1 MLSKSPGGQAAA
13 RRAKMQANPSGS
25 GAQARQP
32 ARPQADTRD
41 GRFRVPAN
49 MTGEKRV
56 MVCCHYCGYG
66 PSVVPAAGAC
76 PKCGGYS
83 WDRFAIPVK
92 LLPK

>member
-1 MLSKSPGGQAAA
+1 MKAHPSSREA
-13 RRAKMQANPSGS
+13 R
-25 GAQARQP
+25 ARKPVRQ
-32 ARPQADTRD
+32 QVDTDTRD
-41 GRFRVPAN
+41 GRFRVPAS

-66 PSVVPAAGAC
+66 PSVVPAGGAC
-76 PKCGGYS
+76 PKCGGYT